1 MNRQTILPY
10 NIHHVQLKTQDIP
23 VTVPLELNKRYY
35 IVFWWSNI
43 PLGHI
48 YVEKNMAIDFTQKM
62 FEAIIPTL
70 KNYYDDDN
78 HINNIVEAY
87 QSKDLSNFSKLIEK
101 TLAPYLLNDI
111 PEKVDVSVVV
121 CTRNRSESL
130 KNCIESLNNQ
140 ICMPREVI
148 IVDNAPSDSSTKEL
162 VDKYENVNYYLEQR
176 PGLSFARNLGVKVA
190 KYPIL
195 AYTDDDVE
203 VDKLW
208 VYRVWESFKSSD
220 VMAMTGLV
228 IASSLETKSQQ
239 IFEKHWGFNKG
250 YKDISFDFNHFK
262 KPNDVPRVWEIGAGA
277 NMAFR
282 KDVISEL
289 NYFDERLG
297 AGASG
302 CSEDS
307 EMWFRILLKGYK
319 IVYNPRAVVFHE
331 HRKEM
336 NWLKKQLKSYMCGH
350 VVSALVQDDFDKSIG
365 YKKYSY
371 YHLPRYYLFLILHGF
386 PKYEFRYQTL
396 WSEIKGVILGMRF
409 YNKNKNKP
417 SYTL

>member
-1 MNRQTILPY
+1 MNRHSILPY

-43 PLGHI
+43 ALGHI

-87 QSKDLSNFSKLIEK
+87 QSNDLSNFSKLIEK

-162 VDKYENVNYYLEQR
+162 VDKYENVNYYLEQ
-176 PGLSFARNLGVKVA
+176 
-190 KYPIL
+190 
-195 AYTDDDVE
+195 
-203 VDKLW
+203 
-208 VYRVWESFKSSD
+208 
-220 VMAMTGLV
+220 
-228 IASSLETKSQQ
+228 
-239 IFEKHWGFNKG
+239 
-250 YKDISFDFNHFK
+250 
-262 KPNDVPRVWEIGAGA
+262 
-277 NMAFR
+277 
-282 KDVISEL
+282 
-289 NYFDERLG
+289 
-297 AGASG
+297 
-302 CSEDS
+302 
-307 EMWFRILLKGYK
+307 
-319 IVYNPRAVVFHE
+319 
-331 HRKEM
+331 
-336 NWLKKQLKSYMCGH
+336 
-350 VVSALVQDDFDKSIG
+350 
-365 YKKYSY
+365 
-371 YHLPRYYLFLILHGF
+371 
-386 PKYEFRYQTL
+386 
-396 WSEIKGVILGMRF
+396 
-409 YNKNKNKP
+409 
-417 SYTL
+417 